1 MYSLDELLE
10 GINDS
15 NVHDELLWG
24 DPQGAE
30 VW

>member
-15 NVHDELLWG
+15 NVHDELSWG
-24 DPQGAE
+24 DSVGNE
-30 VW
+30 DW

>member
-1 MYSLDELLE
+1 MFNLDELLE

-15 NVHDELLWG
+15 NVHDELSWG
-24 DPQGAE
+24 DSQGGE